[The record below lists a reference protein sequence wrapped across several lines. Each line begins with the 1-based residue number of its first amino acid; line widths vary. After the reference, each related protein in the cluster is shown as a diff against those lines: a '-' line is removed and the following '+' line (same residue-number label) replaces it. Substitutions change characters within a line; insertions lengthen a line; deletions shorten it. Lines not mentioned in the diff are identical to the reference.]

1 MYLTPAA
8 LNTAPGGCSRVAPTH
23 VPRRGVVIRVAGKHN
38 SCAHDSHVVFNL
50 PPLTVLRRAARHT
63 LLAVLL
69 ASAAVGHAQTKARP
83 SDARSGP
90 DPELRRILV
99 SVIADAESFGDR
111 FDAEVWLT
119 DMSRR
124 LARQVPNPEERL
136 HILKTVHHQATQAGV
151 QPELVLAI
159 IDVESNFDRFAIS
172 SATALG
178 LMQVMPFWVPELGY
192 KDKNQLFDIE
202 TNVLLGCRILKYYL
216 DMERGDLIRGLARYN
231 GSVGKRWYSDRV
243 IERLRT
249 KWFQH

>member
-1 MYLTPAA
+1 VAAGIMQRMTRPGLPQLLSRRRALYLAIAA
-8 LNTAPGGCSRVAPTH
+8 L
-23 VPRRGVVIRVAGKHN
+23 
-38 SCAHDSHVVFNL
+38 L
-50 PPLTVLRRAARHT
+50 PLP
-63 LLAVLL
+63 
-69 ASAAVGHAQTKARP
+69 GHAQRRP

-90 DPELRRILV
+90 DPELRKILV
-99 SVIADAESFGDR
+99 AAIADADSFGDR

-124 LARQVPNPEERL
+124 LTRQVPDASERL
-136 HILKTVHHQATQAGV
+136 EILMTVHSQATRAGV
-151 QPELVLAI
+151 QPELVLAV

-192 KDKNQLFDIE
+192 RDKNQLFEIE
-202 TNVLLGCRILKYYL
+202 TNILLGCRILKYYL
-216 DMERGDLIRGLARYN
+216 DMERGDLVRGLARYN
-231 GSVGKRWYSDRV
+231 GSVGQRWYADRV

>member
-1 MYLTPAA
+1 MYPTHRP
-8 LNTAPGGCSRVAPTH
+8 LNTPLGHGAIPACPA
-23 VPRRGVVIRVAGKHN
+23 VVIGVAGKHN
-38 SCAHDSHVVFNL
+38 LRAHDSL
-50 PPLTVLRRAARHT
+50 MDTVLSPLRRPKHAGALA

-69 ASAAVGHAQTKARP
+69 AAVPAAAAQRP

-90 DPELRRILV
+90 DPELREILV
-99 SVIADAESFGDR
+99 AAIAESDSFGDR

-124 LARQVPNPEERL
+124 LSRQVPDPEERL
-136 HILKTVHHQATQAGV
+136 QILQTVHRQATLAGV
-151 QPELVLAI
+151 EPELALAV

-192 KDKNQLFDIE
+192 QDKNQLFDVEI
-202 TNVLLGCRILKYYL
+202 NVLLGCRILRYYL
-216 DMERGDLIRGLARYN
+216 DMEGGDLVRGLARYN